1 MIKLALSSLVLLSSL
16 SASASFKPGKYKLG
30 ACDVTVT
37 KSYQPN
43 EIEIRVDKAN
53 QYGSLVI
60 DTKTDEVLSINSC
73 NLGGSKDSQLMES
86 TVSREKG
93 KLTYKANCGGTF
105 DAYDAN
111 SSISVDEETGL
122 VKSFNVKFKVAKYS
136 LPNGMNSGPIKETMA
151 DFSCA
156 K

>member
-1 MIKLALSSLVLLSSL
+1 MKNNTMKLALSSVVLLSSL
-16 SASASFKPGKYKLG
+16 AASANFKPGKYKLG
-30 ACDVTVT
+30 KCDVTVT

-43 EIEIRVDKAN
+43 EIEIRVDKDH

-60 DTKTDEVLSINSC
+60 NTKKDEVLSINSC
-73 NLGGSKDSQLMES
+73 RDSQDMES
-86 TVSREKG
+86 TVSRENG
-93 KLTYKANCGGTF
+93 ELIYKASCGGSF
-105 DAYDAN
+105 NAYDAK
-111 SSISVDEETGL
+111 SSVAVNEETGRL
-122 VKSFNVKFKVAKYS
+122 TSFNVKFKVAKYS